1 MACSVLS
8 KLRLSSS
15 SASFSRLRS
24 SEAETDVEATNC
36 FSSIVVGGDK
46 RADEEFDDTDEEEP
60 DDCGDGDCTGE
71 MER

>member
-1 MACSVLS
+1 
-8 KLRLSSS
+8 
-15 SASFSRLRS
+15 LRS